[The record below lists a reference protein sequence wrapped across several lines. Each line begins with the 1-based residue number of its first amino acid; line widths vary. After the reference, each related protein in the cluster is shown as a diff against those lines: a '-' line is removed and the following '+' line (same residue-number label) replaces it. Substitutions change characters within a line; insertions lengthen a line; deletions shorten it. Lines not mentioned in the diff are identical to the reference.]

1 MITMN
6 IGARF
11 LIDELTPDQKKM
23 INTQNFRRFIIF
35 CAFFSATRDLLSA
48 VTLTIIFV
56 LFISEIFTDTEDM
69 KNKKKKIITS
79 VDIQNELNGL
89 INKVKMMED
98 GKGENETL
106 IDSRFAFVK
115 LVQKI
120 PGVDFS
126 NFNTAKTQLIA
137 AFGNTNPQTEA
148 ILQKI
153 IDLLDTVELEY
164 YASGKK
170 FPKNAEFKDVN
181 TFVYD
186 GGTIN
191 RGNKSSTEFYEEV
204 LKVKSVFG
212 KVKTRKEKLLIIKKL
227 VYTAVNKQEKK

>member
-1 MITMN
+1 MDKSTKSFIEEFAENKYFIGVVMITMN

-35 CAFFSATRDLLSA
+35 CAFFAATRDLLSA

-98 GKGENETL
+98 GKGENEMDNITDN
-106 IDSRFAFVK
+106 I
-115 LVQKI
+115 
-120 PGVDFS
+120 
-126 NFNTAKTQLIA
+126 
-137 AFGNTNPQTEA
+137 
-148 ILQKI
+148 I
-153 IDLLDTVELEY
+153 ID
-164 YASGKK
+164 
-170 FPKNAEFKDVN
+170 KNEI
-181 TFVYD
+181 TE
-186 GGTIN
+186 N
-191 RGNKSSTEFYEEV
+191 RLFN
-204 LKVKSVFG
+204 
-212 KVKTRKEKLLIIKKL
+212 
-227 VYTAVNKQEKK
+227 

>member
-1 MITMN
+1 MAKSFIEEFAENKYFIGVVMITMN

-35 CAFFSATRDLLSA
+35 CAFFAATRDLLSA

-98 GKGENETL
+98 GKGENEIQNITDNIITDKNEITENRL
-106 IDSRFAFVK
+106 
-115 LVQKI
+115 
-120 PGVDFS
+120 
-126 NFNTAKTQLIA
+126 FN
-137 AFGNTNPQTEA
+137 
-148 ILQKI
+148 
-153 IDLLDTVELEY
+153 
-164 YASGKK
+164 
-170 FPKNAEFKDVN
+170 
-181 TFVYD
+181 
-186 GGTIN
+186 
-191 RGNKSSTEFYEEV
+191 
-204 LKVKSVFG
+204 
-212 KVKTRKEKLLIIKKL
+212 
-227 VYTAVNKQEKK
+227 